1 VSLLSELVCL
11 VEFILSDWFW
21 NPWKELVMDVLRVTP
36 LSISTFGF
44 ELREV
49 KLLFLVEDY

>member
-1 VSLLSELVCL
+1 MSLLSELVCL